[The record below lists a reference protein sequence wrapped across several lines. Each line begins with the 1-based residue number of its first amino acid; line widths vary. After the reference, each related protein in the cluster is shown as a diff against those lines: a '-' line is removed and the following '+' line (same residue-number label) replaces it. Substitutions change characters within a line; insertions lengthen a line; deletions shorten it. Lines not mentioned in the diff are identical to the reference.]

1 LRKGKGFHEIEKEKK
16 GVCEME
22 KKKEGNRKKSKTFGE
37 NQSVGNKKVSRLK
50 IKISDFTKKILI

>member
-22 KKKEGNRKKSKTFGE
+22 KKKEGNRKKSKTFSE

-50 IKISDFTKKILI
+50 IKISEFY